1 MSSNTIKIKAGSGTP
16 TTSDIQD
23 KELAFDRSADKLYIN
38 DAGTIVDLT
47 GTASSGDIEGV
58 TAGNGLTGGGT
69 SGTVT
74 LNHEDTSSQASVNNS
89 GRTYIQDI
97 TLDTY
102 GHVTAISSA
111 TETVTDTNTVT
122 TNIAGTGVSVSS
134 GTGNSTISIG
144 QAVGTSDTVA
154 FGRVNLGST
163 NDTTYLTGDSKL
175 SIDGY
180 IMANA
185 IVNTPETGSGP
196 AAITFGDGAT
206 LGSDQI
212 SLVTSGARRLY
223 VASNGDITIAQNLT
237 VNGTIGGSAIKDQ
250 DDMSSNSATH
260 LATQQSIK
268 AYVDAEVAGVVN
280 SAPAALN
287 TLDELAAAL
296 GDDANFAT
304 TTSTALGNRLRVD
317 TASQG
322 LTGTQQAN
330 AITNL
335 GITATKAELNY
346 VDGVTSNIQT
356 QLDGKQASGSYL
368 TSSSNLNASNLS
380 SGTVNNAR
388 LNTDMQLSAAAPRYK
403 LQETGVTNTPVWWM
417 IADGGNYSIRLNNT
431 GDYPISINT
440 NSTNNAI
447 NDIDINYDIHLKATK
462 KLFLDG
468 GGNSY
473 IQEESAD
480 NLIFRAAGGNYLRVT
495 GSNIVL
501 NDPGASY
508 DVRIEGDTDSNLF
521 FADGSADKIGIGTN
535 APYEKLY
542 VQCEDATSPGIV
554 SNPAATNGAVAYAIG
569 YGDANR
575 DYINT
580 WGMAYSSGANVFGFG
595 VKPSTTVDEGFINS
609 ADNANFKRGALYF
622 DDELKFFNAGAQT
635 GTIDTAI
642 TMTERFRVD
651 SVGNVKVGSGSVGLS
666 YASHG
671 MEIAGSGDQSL
682 RLEANGSTVFEIAAR
697 TGDVLLY
704 NNGTARSLRFGVGGG
719 EKFRINSD
727 GNAYFYQTAVIN
739 GNNYSLSG
747 RDTGGTVR
755 TMLKIDTGNSILLGD
770 GNLTGQVHMYPQ
782 TYAQINTNYGYL
794 QIGPQNTSH
803 CHYTTDRSNH
813 WFNTRVVIE
822 GGVLDSYNEDLTL
835 RRASSNNDR
844 ITIEADQHSHYVN
857 GTKRL
862 EVKGNGT
869 VQVNGTLNATADVV
883 AYFSSDKRLKDNL
896 KLIENPLDKVSKL
909 SGYEFDWNDK
919 QKTYQGHDIGV
930 VAQEVEEVLPEL
942 VATREDGYKAVKYE
956 KIVPL
961 LIEAIKEQQQQIN
974 ELKEKLNG

>member
-770 GNLTGQVHMYPQ
+770 NGLSGQVHMYPS
-782 TYAQINTNYGYL
+782 TYTQINTNHGYL

-896 KLIENPLDKVSKL
+896 KPIENSLDKVSKL

>member
-1 MSSNTIKIKAGSGTP
+1 
-16 TTSDIQD
+16 
-23 KELAFDRSADKLYIN
+23 
-38 DAGTIVDLT
+38 
-47 GTASSGDIEGV
+47 
-58 TAGNGLTGGGT
+58 
-69 SGTVT
+69 
-74 LNHEDTSSQASVNNS
+74 
-89 GRTYIQDI
+89 
-97 TLDTY
+97 
-102 GHVTAISSA
+102 
-111 TETVTDTNTVT
+111 
-122 TNIAGTGVSVSS
+122 
-134 GTGNSTISIG
+134 
-144 QAVGTSDTVA
+144 
-154 FGRVNLGST
+154 
-163 NDTTYLTGDSKL
+163 
-175 SIDGY
+175 
-180 IMANA
+180 
-185 IVNTPETGSGP
+185 
-196 AAITFGDGAT
+196 
-206 LGSDQI
+206 
-212 SLVTSGARRLY
+212 
-223 VASNGDITIAQNLT
+223 
-237 VNGTIGGSAIKDQ
+237 
-250 DDMSSNSATH
+250 
-260 LATQQSIK
+260 
-268 AYVDAEVAGVVN
+268 
-280 SAPAALN
+280 
-287 TLDELAAAL
+287 
-296 GDDANFAT
+296 
-304 TTSTALGNRLRVD
+304 
-317 TASQG
+317 
-322 LTGTQQAN
+322 
-330 AITNL
+330 
-335 GITATKAELNY
+335 
-346 VDGVTSNIQT
+346 
-356 QLDGKQASGSYL
+356 
-368 TSSSNLNASNLS
+368 
-380 SGTVNNAR
+380 R

-770 GNLTGQVHMYPQ
+770 NGLSGQVHMYPS
-782 TYAQINTNYGYL
+782 TYTQINTNHGYL

-896 KLIENPLDKVSKL
+896 KPIENSLDKVSKL

-919 QKTYQGHDIGV
+919 
-930 VAQEVEEVLPEL
+930 
-942 VATREDGYKAVKYE
+942 
-956 KIVPL
+956 
-961 LIEAIKEQQQQIN
+961 
-974 ELKEKLNG
+974 